1 MEQKETCLTAFPVA
15 SPLSAY
21 YREEDIYDPGDE
33 DYAESQVSSNVDQ
46 DRVHVTIAWAVPVEA
61 QLIGAQLEAYGESRA
76 TIYVFGK
83 CIQSVHACQ
92 ALANTP
98 PEMVGMIAR
107 HIQALLF
114 EERVAWWEDF
124 YFHFHF

>member
-21 YREEDIYDPGDE
+21 YREEDIYDTGDE

-46 DRVHVTIAWAVPVEA
+46 DRVRVTIAWAVPVEA
-61 QLIGAQLEAYGESRA
+61 KLIGAQLEAYGESRA

-98 PEMVGMIAR
+98 RDGWNDCQTYSSPSLRGTCGMVGR
-107 HIQALLF
+107 C
-114 EERVAWWEDF
+114 
-124 YFHFHF
+124 